1 MAPPRAKSI
10 NRHLWLI
17 EPLEDDPSVLVRSM
31 SGGQA
36 IYFRGEFILFLADKA
51 EPWHGVRVPPERQ
64 FQPAL
69 IESLPT
75 LSPHPVLPKWL
86 YLPEVTDAFEADAQW
101 LVARALQDDVR
112 IGIIPPQ
119 KKRRRTQP

>member
-36 IYFRGEFILFLADKA
+36 IYFRGEFILFLAAKA
-51 EPWHGVRVPPERQ
+51 EPWHGVRVPPKRE
-64 FQPAL
+64 FQAAL

-86 YLPEVTDAFEADAQW
+86 YLPEVTDTFEADAEW
-101 LVARALQDDVR
+101 LVARAQQDDVR

-119 KKRRRTQP
+119 KKLRRTQP